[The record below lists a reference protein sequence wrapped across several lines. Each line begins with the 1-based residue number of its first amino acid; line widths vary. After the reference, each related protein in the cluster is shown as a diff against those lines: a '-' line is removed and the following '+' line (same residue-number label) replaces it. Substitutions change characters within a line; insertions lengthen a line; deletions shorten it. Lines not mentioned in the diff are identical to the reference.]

1 MMVYGVTTHEFVR
14 SNWGWIFGGGILWVN
29 PRTQQEM
36 LSLERKLEGSILTTC
51 VAGSLR
57 HAV

>member
-1 MMVYGVTTHEFVR
+1 MMVYGVTTHDRPLEVGF
-14 SNWGWIFGGGILWVN
+14 SGGGILWVN

-36 LSLERKLEGSILTTC
+36 LSLEQKLDGSILTTC

>member
-1 MMVYGVTTHEFVR
+1 MSSCARIGVGF
-14 SNWGWIFGGGILWVN
+14 SGGGILWLN

-36 LSLERKLEGSILTTC
+36 LSIEQKLGGSILSTC

>member
-14 SNWGWIFGGGILWVN
+14 SNWGGMLWLN

-36 LSLERKLEGSILTTC
+36 LSLEQKLDGSILTTC